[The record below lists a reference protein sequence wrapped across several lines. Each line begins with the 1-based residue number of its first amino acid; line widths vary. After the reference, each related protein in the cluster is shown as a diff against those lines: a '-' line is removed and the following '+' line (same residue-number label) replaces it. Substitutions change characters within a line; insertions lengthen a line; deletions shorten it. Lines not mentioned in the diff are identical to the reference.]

1 MTGRCGVGCADTLRP
16 FVLVRE
22 ASLISQ
28 VPPGSMS
35 LPQIDTIAW
44 VPCPAVFEVGEFAL
58 VPRSNSLGVLEVK
71 SFYYDPPKFEAAL
84 EPGRIRSVTELLEEE
99 MRNGLGADIFGLG
112 VICLRQA
119 NQGPGNL
126 EELRNSG
133 RAVVLVRSEGRQ
145 KRTSGEGHLS
155 PGLHD
160 GDHN

>member
-1 MTGRCGVGCADTLRP
+1 
-16 FVLVRE
+16 
-22 ASLISQ
+22 
-28 VPPGSMS
+28 MS